1 MNQEILDLIEGV
13 PAATEAL
20 RSQRNWLR
28 FADRVLADVN
38 SNHAGLEEDM
48 GTLRGLAADVRERVT
63 ELERAAEEAARAA
76 EAAEQEAR
84 EREER
89 ERREQAARMEREAQE
104 EKEREDAAKRAAAES
119 ERARLTAERIRARER
134 ARVASGT
141 ALPAPPVVE
150 VPPPPAKPKARQASP
165 PPYTPIAGDSGE
177 QGDDDDIVMTGVGIA
192 APGTEFPSPCVL
204 CRRAGTKCVRA
215 SGANTTSCRRCVEK
229 KARCDRGEANA
240 VRKERKRTRQ
250 DSGATPVR
258 ASKRTSRETS
268 GSQGSQGSGRR
279 YVLPRV
285 VGQAGSSTE
294 EEEALTVEEI
304 TQRMLDAVSLAQYY
318 GVLLSRSSGDLK
330 VRRANGSLEDANTYL
345 RWGVRAVEGD
355 GGRTSR
361 NAMRRGVGPSDGRSE
376 RGGDDD
382 DGEGEEE
389 AEEEEEEESVASGSG
404 KGKGRA
410 K

>member
-13 PAATEAL
+13 PTATEAL

-38 SNHAGLEEDM
+38 GNHAGLEEDM
-48 GTLRGLAADVRERVT
+48 GTLRGLTADVRERVT
-63 ELERAAEEAARAA
+63 ELERVVEEAVRAA

-89 ERREQAARMEREAQE
+89 ERREQVARMEREAQE

-119 ERARLTAERIRARER
+119 ERARLTAEHIRVHER
-134 ARVASGT
+134 VRVASGT
-141 ALPAPPVVE
+141 ALLAPPVVE

-165 PPYTPIAGDSGE
+165 PPYTPITGDSGE
-177 QGDDDDIVMTGVGIA
+177 QADDDDIVMMGVGIA
-192 APGTEFPSPCVL
+192 APRTEFPSLCVL
-204 CRRAGTKCVRA
+204 CRRTGTKCVRV
-215 SGANTTSCRRCVEK
+215 SGANTKSCRRCVEK
-229 KARCDRGEANA
+229 KARCDRGEANV
-240 VRKERKRTRQ
+240 VRK

-268 GSQGSQGSGRR
+268 GLQGLQGSGRR

-294 EEEALTVEEI
+294 EEALTVEI
-304 TQRMLDAVSLAQYY
+304 TQRMLDTVSLAQYY

-361 NAMRRGVGPSDGRSE
+361 NAVRRGVGPSDGRLE

-382 DGEGEEE
+382 DGEGEED
-389 AEEEEEEESVASGSG
+389 EEEDEEEESVASRSG

>member
-38 SNHAGLEEDM
+38 GNHAGLEEDM

-63 ELERAAEEAARAA
+63 ELERVARL
-76 EAAEQEAR
+76 
-84 EREER
+84 
-89 ERREQAARMEREAQE
+89 EREAQE
-104 EKEREDAAKRAAAES
+104 EREREDAAKQVAAES
-119 ERARLTAERIRARER
+119 ERARLTAEHIRARER

-177 QGDDDDIVMTGVGIA
+177 QADDDDIVMTGVGIA

-204 CRRAGTKCVRA
+204 CRRAGTKCVWA
-215 SGANTTSCRRCVEK
+215 SGANTTLCRRCVEK
-229 KARCDRGEANA
+229 KAWCDRGEANV
-240 VRKERKRTRQ
+240 VRKERKRTRR

-258 ASKRTSRETS
+258 VSKRTSRETS

-330 VRRANGSLEDANTYL
+330 VRRANGSLEDTNTYL

-355 GGRTSR
+355 GGRTSQ
-361 NAMRRGVGPSDGRSE
+361 NAVRRGVGPSDGRLE
-376 RGGDDD
+376 WGGDDD
-382 DGEGEEE
+382 DGEGEED
-389 AEEEEEEESVASGSG
+389 EEEDEEEESVASGSG

>member
-13 PAATEAL
+13 PTATEAL

-38 SNHAGLEEDM
+38 SNHAGLEDM
-48 GTLRGLAADVRERVT
+48 GTLCGLAADVRERVT
-63 ELERAAEEAARAA
+63 ELERAVEEV
-76 EAAEQEAR
+76 
-84 EREER
+84 
-89 ERREQAARMEREAQE
+89 ARMEREAQ
-104 EKEREDAAKRAAAES
+104 EDAAKRAAAES

-141 ALPAPPVVE
+141 ALPAPPVIE

-177 QGDDDDIVMTGVGIA
+177 QADDDDIVMMGVGIA

-204 CRRAGTKCVRA
+204 CRRVGTKCVRA
-215 SGANTTSCRRCVEK
+215 SGANTTSCCHCVEK
-229 KARCDRGEANA
+229 KARCNQGEANA

-268 GSQGSQGSGRR
+268 GLQGLQGSRRR
-279 YVLPRV
+279 YVLPHV
-285 VGQAGSSTE
+285 VGQAGSSM

-304 TQRMLDAVSLAQYY
+304 TQRMLDVVSLAQYY
-318 GVLLSRSSGDLK
+318 GVLLLWSSGDLK
-330 VRRANGSLEDANTYL
+330 VRQANGSLEDANTYL
-345 RWGVRAVEGD
+345 QWGVGA
-355 GGRTSR
+355 GR
-361 NAMRRGVGPSDGRSE
+361 
-376 RGGDDD
+376 
-382 DGEGEEE
+382 
-389 AEEEEEEESVASGSG
+389 
-404 KGKGRA
+404 
-410 K
+410 